1 MFGSFTSKP
10 AGHLV
15 HIPRTGNVRV
25 SQSSLNNYDNKLKNV
40 MAKDTNSK
48 GIWGVV
54 QGEPQ
59 FDSWHFTAQNN
70 N

>member
-1 MFGSFTSKP
+1 
-10 AGHLV
+10 
-15 HIPRTGNVRV
+15 
-25 SQSSLNNYDNKLKNV
+25 

>member
-1 MFGSFTSKP
+1 
-10 AGHLV
+10 
-15 HIPRTGNVRV
+15 
-25 SQSSLNNYDNKLKNV
+25 

-59 FDSWHFTAQNN
+59 FDSWYFTVQNN
-70 N
+70 NSLVKWPWVITQWENA